1 MDKIR
6 RNKVIDE
13 QAVTSGAAI
22 STTQC
27 GLVSLILVGAV
38 GVASSVTLY
47 DHATATTGN
56 KKKVLTTSNGTSAPT
71 TIVYCPSKPDAFSN
85 GIFAVVTGTGAMA
98 YLSIEPV

>member
-1 MDKIR
+1 MAR
-6 RNKVIDE
+6 RSRIIDE
-13 QAVTSGAAI
+13 QAVTVGAAI
-22 STTQC
+22 SAVPC

-38 GVASSVTLY
+38 GTASSVTLY

-71 TIVYCPSKPDAFSN
+71 TIIYTPSKPDAFSN

-98 YLSIEPV
+98 YFSIEPV